1 MYDIEI
7 KDDIK
12 RCILEH
18 LTPSLFYTVLLSC
31 QLKKSVN

>member
-7 KDDIK
+7 KNDIK
-12 RCILEH
+12 SCILEH

-31 QLKKSVN
+31 QLKKSVK